1 MSERSCGERRNGENR
16 SVVYIAAAC
25 IGGNFGTSAL
35 RWAGVSWPLSHVELH
50 WHEVLFSEMY
60 FLYN

>member
-1 MSERSCGERRNGENR
+1 MRGRNGETR
-16 SVVYIAAAC
+16 SVVYSAAAC

-35 RWAGVSWPLSHVELH
+35 RWAGVGWHLSHVELH
-50 WHEVLFSEMY
+50 WQEVLLSEMY